1 MTDTT
6 ISFRVSDEFV
16 EYLDDLADRYDT
28 TRSEVARHLLDNGT
42 RAHKYYSEFSICPQT
57 EDGR

>member
-6 ISFRVSDEFV
+6 ISVRVDDDLV
-16 EYLDDLADRYDT
+16 EYLDGLADQYDT

-42 RAHKYYSEFSICPQT
+42 RAHKYYPEFNIDPRTQY
-57 EDGR
+57 EG